1 MKRFYCLLAMVVS
14 ISYPAHAATVEV
26 ITNGGFE
33 AGNTG
38 FTSDFIDLSP
48 GLAFD
53 PGTRSTTDP
62 VTNYFGVDA
71 YEGDWMLAAVTT
83 GQPAAELSIW
93 EQVVWLEAGVP
104 YYDFSMYIANT
115 EAGGAPVQLSNRFNG
130 VEFSIFSSSL
140 VEDQW
145 AGLFSNFANVTNGIP
160 HNFNRRCIRPAL
172 YSFRCRQYL
181 VDLRYAGRAS
191 SLAGWWNSVFDGFV
205 RTRGP
210 AATINLDQT

>member
-1 MKRFYCLLAMVVS
+1 MVVS

-145 AGLFSNFANVTNGIP
+145 AGLFSNFANVTTTGFHTISIVDVSAQPSTHFAVDNISLIYDMPDAQVPLPAGGIL
-160 HNFNRRCIRPAL
+160 FLTALCGLAALRRRSI
-172 YSFRCRQYL
+172 
-181 VDLRYAGRAS
+181 
-191 SLAGWWNSVFDGFV
+191 
-205 RTRGP
+205 
-210 AATINLDQT
+210 